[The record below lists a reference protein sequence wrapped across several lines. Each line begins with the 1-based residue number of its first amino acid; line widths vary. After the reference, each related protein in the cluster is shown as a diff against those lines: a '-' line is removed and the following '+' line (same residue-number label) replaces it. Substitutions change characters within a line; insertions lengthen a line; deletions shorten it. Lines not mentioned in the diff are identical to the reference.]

1 MSALSLTPADSSGIL
16 LNPKKPYMVWPL
28 SSLTLAYSAPVEGP
42 RHTTAPGA
50 LCLLHLR
57 SLPSRASQALSL
69 VALQAWPAFA
79 LFHVFIFFCNARYPL
94 SCNLIYYLL
103 CFWLLSV
110 SPLFCSLLDPRRPE
124 GCLGQSRQL
133 VGSCGMGRTDDR
145 VGKSAICTR

>member
-16 LNPKKPYMVWPL
+16 LNPKKPYVVWPL
-28 SSLTLAYSAPVEGP
+28 LSLTLAYSAPVEGP

-50 LCLLHLR
+50 LCLLHPR
-57 SLPSRASQALSL
+57 SFLSLASQALSL
-69 VALQAWPAFA
+69 AALPAWPAFA

-110 SPLFCSLLDPRRPE
+110 SPLFCSLLDPP
-124 GCLGQSRQL
+124 
-133 VGSCGMGRTDDR
+133 
-145 VGKSAICTR
+145 